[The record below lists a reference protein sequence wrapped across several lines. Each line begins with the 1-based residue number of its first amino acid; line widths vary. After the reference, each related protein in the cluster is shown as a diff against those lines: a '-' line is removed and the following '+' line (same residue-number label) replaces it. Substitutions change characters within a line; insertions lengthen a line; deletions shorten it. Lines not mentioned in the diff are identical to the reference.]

1 MSYRTSVN
9 NFQIFGNNE
18 YYPEWIEFI
27 KSQGIKV
34 NEDGDYDGEIK
45 DVMKAI
51 ETIENIVL
59 RLEKELREE
68 VIDKHDDRYGSHY
81 LVTCDS
87 SAKKKHYKSLFDFS
101 NIYDKTIEYQNKPYG
116 VSLVDQLLNI
126 QQNAYAFMP
135 LTFIDACKDCITSK
149 LSKDRHRTWEYHL
162 IEGKTI
168 NVHAG

>member
-27 KSQGIKV
+27 KSQGIEV
-34 NEDGDYDGEIK
+34 GEDGDYDGEIK

-59 RLEKELREE
+59 RLEKEFREE
-68 VIDKHDDRYGSHY
+68 VIDKEDNRY
-81 LVTCDS
+81 LVARDS
-87 SAKKKHYKSLFDFS
+87 SGKKKSYKSLFDFS

-135 LTFIDACKDCITSK
+135 LTFIEACKDCITSK

-168 NVHAG
+168 HVHAG